1 MVVVALSITGVIN
14 RTRAL
19 LAGRKGIRFFQHVMN
34 VRLQLRKGSVY
45 STTTTLLFRIAPC
58 VYLGAALIA
67 FLFIPVANLEPI
79 CSFHGDI
86 VFVAY
91 LLALSRVALILAA
104 MDTGSS
110 FETELMGDVKAGFPS
125 PAEDIR
131 EKLDLIKLLVKHKAS
146 TFFFRVDGVSMVD
159 SGMDE
164 GDILIVDRAIDP
176 YNNCKAVCYI
186 DGEYTVKRV
195 EMSDKGV
202 RLMPANENK
211 TTYKPI
217 EITSENNFLIW
228 GVVTWVIKKM

>member
-1 MVVVALSITGVIN
+1 MDKFVPHSI
-14 RTRAL
+14 
-19 LAGRKGIRFFQHVMN
+19 
-34 VRLQLRKGSVY
+34 
-45 STTTTLLFRIAPC
+45 
-58 VYLGAALIA
+58 
-67 FLFIPVANLEPI
+67 
-79 CSFHGDI
+79 
-86 VFVAY
+86 
-91 LLALSRVALILAA
+91 
-104 MDTGSS
+104 DTESS

-202 RLMPANENK
+202 RLMPANESK
-211 TTYKPI
+211 TIYKPI
-217 EITSENNFLIW
+217 EITPENNFIIW
-228 GVVTWVIKKM
+228 GVVSWVIKKM

>member
-1 MVVVALSITGVIN
+1 
-14 RTRAL
+14 
-19 LAGRKGIRFFQHVMN
+19 MN
-34 VRLQLRKGSVY
+34 KFVPH
-45 STTTTLLFRIAPC
+45 RIDDTSS
-58 VYLGAALIA
+58 Y
-67 FLFIPVANLEPI
+67 E
-79 CSFHGDI
+79 SEI
-86 VFVAY
+86 V
-91 LLALSRVALILAA
+91 
-104 MDTGSS
+104 
-110 FETELMGDVKAGFPS
+110 GDVKAGFPS

-195 EMSDKGV
+195 EMLDNGI
-202 RLMPANENK
+202 RLMPANESK

-217 EITSENNFLIW
+217 EITPENNFVIW
-228 GVVTWVIKKM
+228 GVVSWVVKKM